1 MQGTRSLG
9 GGTSVESGVLMK
21 HLTLDTPLAL
31 QTRSCLPT
39 HHQARSPT
47 IFTVHSVP
55 LTCRC
60 SPSIPPLLPAPVSL
74 STGSGTPTS

>member
-55 LTCRC
+55 LTCNAPRA
-60 SPSIPPLLPAPVSL
+60 SHLSFPPP
-74 STGSGTPTS
+74 